1 MSYWSTMVVE
11 LRRRRRSLARAIT
24 PLRASFLEFLV
35 FAAVGLSLTGPF
47 FLSQRWDIRAPAL
60 VFAVFVALYLV
71 LEAQRQKRAA
81 SAPKRSDDLIAL
93 ALYLALP
100 FAALAAAWA
109 SHQPPEIAG
118 PLAIPEAPPK
128 AVTATIVP

>member
-1 MSYWSTMVVE
+1 MSYWSHMVIE

-35 FAAVGLSLTGPF
+35 FAALGLALTGPF
-47 FLSQRWDIRAPAL
+47 FLSHHWDIRIPAL
-60 VFAVFVALYLV
+60 VIAVFVVLYLV
-71 LEAQRQKRAA
+71 LDAQRQKRAA
-81 SAPKRSDDLIAL
+81 AEPKRSDDLIAL

-100 FAALAAAWA
+100 FTALAAAWV
-109 SHQPPEIAG
+109 SHRPAEIAG
-118 PLAIPEAPPK
+118 PFKIPETPPK

>member
-1 MSYWSTMVVE
+1 MSYWSNLIIE

-35 FAAVGLSLTGPF
+35 FAAVGLSLAGPF
-47 FLSQRWDIRAPAL
+47 FLSQRWDVRAPAVVL
-60 VFAVFVALYLV
+60 ALFVGLYLV
-71 LEAQRQKRAA
+71 LDAQRQKRAA
-81 SAPKRSDDLIAL
+81 SEPKRSDDLIAL
-93 ALYLALP
+93 ALYLTLP

-109 SHQPPEIAG
+109 SHPPPEIAG